1 MLQIEIFRRDR
12 APPRSKPPQRCLS
25 PFVVVGGGGIK
36 KCQTG
41 AAAERLRAKRSVDLR
56 RCR

>member
-1 MLQIEIFRRDR
+1 MWDRR
-12 APPRSKPPQRCLS
+12 PPQTTTKVS
-25 PFVVVGGGGIK
+25 VPFVVVWGAVGIK

-41 AAAERLRAKRSVDLR
+41 AAAERLCAKRSVDLR